1 MVQINI
7 QGSAKRRS
15 PGCGNVTGEARQK
28 WLATAVAKFTK
39 PGDCLFAELCR
50 EEKEERQVMR
60 QAGYLFRNMTSE
72 GMGKGVLLEAE
83 IAARL
88 DG

>member
-1 MVQINI
+1 MNLLHQIW
-7 QGSAKRRS
+7 GL
-15 PGCGNVTGEARQK
+15 P
-28 WLATAVAKFTK
+28 
-39 PGDCLFAELCR
+39 FAELCR
-50 EEKEERQVMR
+50 EREKERQVMR

-83 IAARL
+83 IGAVRL